1 MKRILLP
8 TDFSKDAWNAI
19 EYALHFFKEEKC
31 MFYILNTYTPAFY
44 RIDYLMGG
52 PAMSAIPDVGVDIS
66 LEGLENTLKRIE
78 EQYNNPN
85 HTFEILSSFN
95 TLPDEVHDI
104 SERKKLD
111 MVVMGTQ
118 GASGAK
124 EFFMGS
130 NTVHVIRKAIVPVLA
145 VPQAYEYKEIKNM
158 LMPTGYE
165 TKYKPNELKPLV
177 DTVKRFK
184 ANLHV
189 VHALEDYKLTDL
201 QKDNKEH
208 LKDIFRTLPDVV
220 FTDSTGEYM
229 PNIVHSYIDKNN
241 IGLVAMMNRKHTFLG
256 QLLLKHHVD
265 VVGYHCQV
273 PFLVLPDTSEL
284 PK

>member
-19 EYALHFFKEEKC
+19 EYALHFFKDEKC

-44 RIDYLMGG
+44 RVDYLMGG

-66 LEGLENTLKRIE
+66 LEGLENTLKHIK
-78 EQYNNPN
+78 EQYPNPN

-104 SERKKLD
+104 SERKKVD
-111 MVVMGTQ
+111 MVVLGTQ

-124 EFFMGS
+124 EFFLGS

-145 VPQAYEYKEIKNM
+145 VPNEYRYKEVKHI
-158 LMPTGYE
+158 LFPTGYE
-165 TKYKPNELKPLV
+165 TKYKPNELKPIL
-177 DTVKRFK
+177 DTVERFK
-184 ANLHV
+184 ATLHI
-189 VHALEDYKLTDL
+189 VHALEDYELTGL

-208 LKDIFRTLPDVV
+208 LKKIFKDVPGV
-220 FTDSTGEYM
+220 IFNDSSGEYM
-229 PNIVHSYIDKNN
+229 PNIVHSYIDKNK
-241 IGLVAMMNRKHTFLG
+241 IDLVAMMNRKHTFLE

-265 VVGYHCQV
+265 VVGYHCQI